1 MLPLVSALF
10 ALLLP
15 AGAATVI
22 YSDRTSFLNQA
33 VAWTVI
39 DFDTTIGPNAFVNY
53 SDAAGLTEAGVHF
66 VSYRSFPNALTYNL
80 MAGDSMTCCGVSVDG
95 SAALYLA
102 WSQASIGAQGVTD
115 ISLPSGVTAFGFDLI
130 NNQVSAAYPYQIT
143 LSDGS
148 IFQGMADRTPQ
159 FYGFVSDAP
168 ISHLRIEMPLPP
180 GSGDQA
186 SRLAID
192 NVVFAS
198 SVPEPSTG
206 AGAAAGMLLCAL
218 LGKRSGSRDH
228 RRR

>member
-15 AGAATVI
+15 AGAATVT
-22 YSDRTSFLNQA
+22 YSDRTSFLNHA

-53 SDAAGLTEAGVHF
+53 SDAAGLTEAGVRF
-66 VSYRSFPNALTYNL
+66 VSYRSFPNTLTYNL
-80 MAGDSMTCCGVSVDG
+80 MAGDSMSCCNISVDG

-102 WSQASIGAQGVTD
+102 WSQASIAALGLTE
-115 ISLPSGVTAFGFDLI
+115 ITLPAGVTAFGFDLI
-130 NNQVSAAYPYQIT
+130 NNLVPTAYPYQIT

-148 IFQGMADRTPQ
+148 VFQGMADRTPQ
-159 FYGFVSDAP
+159 FYGFVSDTP
-168 ISHLRIEMPLPP
+168 ISHLLIEMPLPP
-180 GSGDQA
+180 GSGEQA

-198 SVPEPSTG
+198 SVPEPATG
-206 AGAAAGMLLCAL
+206 LSAAAGMLLYAFL
-218 LGKRSGSRDH
+218 TKRY
-228 RRR
+228 RRS